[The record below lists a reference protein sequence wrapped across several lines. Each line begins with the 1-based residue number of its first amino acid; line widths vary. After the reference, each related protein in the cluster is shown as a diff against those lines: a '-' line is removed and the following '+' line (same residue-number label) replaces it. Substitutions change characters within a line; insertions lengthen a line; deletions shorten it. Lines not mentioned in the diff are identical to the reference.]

1 MKRMSRGLRMLAEC
15 APIANAKAPDRRMRT
30 AVSRAKRIE
39 GFAVQQSFDCALAK
53 LVQATPVS
61 PEIEE
66 WFANE
71 KMAEGAKR
79 NWRKTAFHPAILA
92 IGIALAVIA
101 VVAWIKFDEQMHAF
115 PGTATAKK
123 LLNVA
128 AMTRPSEFE
137 PVQTEAGTL
146 NDFFFMKYRLEHY
159 DLPPEFSRQR
169 TIGVRVFDDD
179 EAGQVAQI
187 SLAEKRIQLFLFPAR
202 RDSKTGKPEEFEGW
216 RYIEQEGWTG
226 AVQARKG
233 ILFMA
238 AVRGPKKELAPYL
251 AAKPPLR

>member
-1 MKRMSRGLRMLAEC
+1 MKRMSRGLRTLADC
-15 APIANAKAPDRRMRT
+15 APIANTKAPDRRMRT
-30 AVSRAKRIE
+30 AVSRAKRTE
-39 GFAVQQSFDCALAK
+39 DFAAQQSFDRALAK
-53 LVQATPVS
+53 LVQATPVT
-61 PEIEE
+61 PEIQE

-71 KMAEGAKR
+71 KMAQGAKR
-79 NWRKTAFHPAILA
+79 NWRKTALHPAILA

-101 VVAWIKFDEQMHAF
+101 VVAWITFEEQMHAF

-146 NDFFFMKYRLEHY
+146 GDFFFMKYRLEHY
-159 DLPPEFSRQR
+159 DVPPEFSQQR

-179 EAGQVAQI
+179 EAGRVAQI
-187 SLAEKRIQLFLFPAR
+187 SLAEKRMQLFLFPAR
-202 RDSKTGKPEEFEGW
+202 RDSKTGKAEEFQGW
-216 RYIEQEGWTG
+216 RYVEQEGWTG

-238 AVRGPKKELAPYL
+238 GIRGPKKDLAPYL
-251 AAKPPLR
+251 AKPQ

>member
-1 MKRMSRGLRMLAEC
+1 MKRLSRGLRALADC
-15 APIANAKAPDRRMRT
+15 APIENTKAPDHRMRT
-30 AVSRAKRIE
+30 AVSRAKRTE
-39 GFAVQQSFDCALAK
+39 DFGTQQAFDRAVAK
-53 LVQATPVS
+53 LVEATPVS
-61 PEIEE
+61 SEIRH

-71 KMAEGAKR
+71 KMAEGTKR
-79 NWRKTAFHPAILA
+79 SWRKTAFHPAILA

-101 VVAWIKFDEQMHAF
+101 VVVWIKFAEQMHAF

-146 NDFFFMKYRLEHY
+146 SDLFFMKYRLEHY
-159 DLPPEFSRQR
+159 DVPREFSQQR
-169 TIGVRVFDDD
+169 TIGVRKFDDE

-187 SLAEKRIQLFLFPAR
+187 GLAEKRMQLFLFPAP
-202 RDSKTGKPEEFEGW
+202 RDSKTGKPEEFAGW

-226 AVQARKG
+226 AVQVRNG

-238 AVRGPKKELAPYL
+238 AVRGTKKDLAPYL
-251 AAKPPLR
+251 AK

>member
-1 MKRMSRGLRMLAEC
+1 MKRLSRGLRALADC
-15 APIANAKAPDRRMRT
+15 APIENTKAPDHRMRT
-30 AVSRAKRIE
+30 AVSRAKRTE
-39 GFAVQQSFDCALAK
+39 DFGTQQAFDRAVAK
-53 LVQATPVS
+53 LVEATPVS
-61 PEIEE
+61 SEIRH

-71 KMAEGAKR
+71 TMAEGTKR
-79 NWRKTAFHPAILA
+79 SWRKTAFHPAILA

-101 VVAWIKFDEQMHAF
+101 VVVWIKFAEQMHAF

-146 NDFFFMKYRLEHY
+146 NDLFFMKYRLEHY
-159 DLPPEFSRQR
+159 DVPREFSQQR
-169 TIGVRVFDDD
+169 TIGVRKFDDE

-187 SLAEKRIQLFLFPAR
+187 GLAEKRMQLFLFPAP
-202 RDSKTGKPEEFEGW
+202 RDSKTGKPEEFAGW

-226 AVQARKG
+226 AVQVRNG

-238 AVRGPKKELAPYL
+238 AVRGTKKDLAPYL
-251 AAKPPLR
+251 AK

>member
-1 MKRMSRGLRMLAEC
+1 MKRLSRGLRTLADC

-30 AVSRAKRIE
+30 AVSRAKRTE
-39 GFAVQQSFDCALAK
+39 DFAAQQSFDRAVAK

-61 PEIEE
+61 TEIQE

-71 KMAEGAKR
+71 RMAEGAKR
-79 NWRKTAFHPAILA
+79 SWKKTALHPAILA
-92 IGIALAVIA
+92 IGIALVVIA
-101 VVAWIKFDEQMHAF
+101 VVAWITFDEQMHAF

-137 PVQTEAGTL
+137 PMETEAGTL
-146 NDFFFMKYRLEHY
+146 NDLFFMKYRLEHY
-159 DLPPEFSRQR
+159 DVPPEFSQQR
-169 TIGVRVFDDD
+169 TIGM
-179 EAGQVAQI
+179 
-187 SLAEKRIQLFLFPAR
+187 QLFLFPAR
-202 RDSKTGKPEEFEGW
+202 RDSKSGKPEEFEGW

-233 ILFMA
+233 VLFMA
-238 AVRGPKKELAPYL
+238 AVRGPKKDLAPYL
-251 AAKPPLR
+251 TTKPQLR

>member
-1 MKRMSRGLRMLAEC
+1 MKRLPRGLRILSDC

-30 AVSRAKRIE
+30 AVSRAKRLE
-39 GFAVQQSFDCALAK
+39 GFAAQQSFDRAVAK

-61 PEIEE
+61 PEIQE

-79 NWRKTAFHPAILA
+79 NWKKTAFHPAILA
-92 IGIALAVIA
+92 IAIALAVIA
-101 VVAWIKFDEQMHAF
+101 VVAGIKFDEQMHAF
-115 PGTATAKK
+115 PGAATAKK

-137 PVQTEAGTL
+137 PVQSEAGTL
-146 NDFFFMKYRLEHY
+146 NDLFFMKYRLEHY
-159 DLPPEFSRQR
+159 DVPPEFSQQR

-187 SLAEKRIQLFLFPAR
+187 GLAEKRMQLFLFPGR
-202 RDSKTGKPEEFEGW
+202 RDSKTGKAEDFQGW
-216 RYIEQEGWTG
+216 RYIEQEGWIG

-233 ILFMA
+233 VLFMA
-238 AVRGPKKELAPYL
+238 AVRGTKKDLAPYL
-251 AAKPPLR
+251 TKPQLR

>member
-1 MKRMSRGLRMLAEC
+1 MKRLSRGLRALADC
-15 APIANAKAPDRRMRT
+15 APIENTKAPDHRMRT
-30 AVSRAKRIE
+30 AVSRAKRTADF
-39 GFAVQQSFDCALAK
+39 GTQQAFDRAVAK
-53 LVQATPVS
+53 LVEATPVS
-61 PEIEE
+61 SEIRH

-71 KMAEGAKR
+71 KMAEGTKR
-79 NWRKTAFHPAILA
+79 SWRKTAFHPAILA

-101 VVAWIKFDEQMHAF
+101 VVVWIKFAEQMHAF

-137 PVQTEAGTL
+137 PVETEAGTL
-146 NDFFFMKYRLEHY
+146 NDLFFMKYRLEHY
-159 DLPPEFSRQR
+159 DVPREFSQQR
-169 TIGVRVFDDD
+169 TIGVRKFDDE

-187 SLAEKRIQLFLFPAR
+187 GLAEKRMQLFLFPAP
-202 RDSKTGKPEEFEGW
+202 RDSKTGKPEEFAGW

-226 AVQARKG
+226 AVQVRNG

-238 AVRGPKKELAPYL
+238 AVRGTKKDLAPYL
-251 AAKPPLR
+251 AK

>member
-1 MKRMSRGLRMLAEC
+1 MSRGLRTLADC

-30 AVSRAKRIE
+30 AISRAKRTE
-39 GFAVQQSFDCALAK
+39 DFAAQQSFDRAVAK
-53 LVQATPVS
+53 LVQTTPVT
-61 PEIEE
+61 PEIQE

-71 KMAEGAKR
+71 KMAQGAKR
-79 NWRKTAFHPAILA
+79 NWRKTALHPAILA

-101 VVAWIKFDEQMHAF
+101 VVAWITFEEQMHAF

-128 AMTRPSEFE
+128 AMTRPSDFE
-137 PVQTEAGTL
+137 AVQTEAGTL
-146 NDFFFMKYRLEHY
+146 GDLFFMKYRLEHY
-159 DLPPEFSRQR
+159 DVPPEFSRQR

-202 RDSKTGKPEEFEGW
+202 RDSKTAKSEEFEGW

-233 ILFMA
+233 VLFMA

-251 AAKPPLR
+251 TTKPQLR

>member
-1 MKRMSRGLRMLAEC
+1 MKRLSRGLRMLAVC
-15 APIANAKAPDRRMRT
+15 APIANVKAPDRRMRT
-30 AVSRAKRIE
+30 AISRAKRIE
-39 GFAVQQSFDCALAK
+39 GFVAQQSFDRAIAK

-61 PEIEE
+61 AEIEKL
-66 WFANE
+66 FANE

-79 NWRKTAFHPAILA
+79 NWKKTAFHPAILA

-101 VVAWIKFDEQMHAF
+101 VVTWIKFDEQMHAF
-115 PGTATAKK
+115 PGTATARK
-123 LLNVA
+123 LLGVA

-137 PVQTEAGTL
+137 PLQTEAGTL
-146 NDFFFMKYRLEHY
+146 SDLFFMKYRFEHY
-159 DLPPEFSRQR
+159 DVPPEFSRQR

-187 SLAEKRIQLFLFPAR
+187 GLAEKRMQLFLFPAR

-226 AVQARKG
+226 VVQARKG
-233 ILFMA
+233 IVFMA
-238 AVRGPKKELAPYL
+238 AVRGPKKDLAPYL
-251 AAKPPLR
+251 SKAKE

>member
-1 MKRMSRGLRMLAEC
+1 MKRLSRGLRTLADC

-30 AVSRAKRIE
+30 AESRAKRLE
-39 GFAVQQSFDCALAK
+39 GIAAQQSFDRAVAK

-71 KMAEGAKR
+71 KMAEGVMR
-79 NWRKTAFHPAILA
+79 NWNKTALPAAILA

-101 VVAWIKFDEQMHAF
+101 VVAWSKFDEQMHAF

-123 LLNVA
+123 LLTVA

-146 NDFFFMKYRLEHY
+146 NDLFFMKYRLEHY
-159 DLPPEFSRQR
+159 DVPPEFSPPC
-169 TIGVRVFDDD
+169 TIGVRVFDDS
-179 EAGQVAQI
+179 EAGQFRQI
-187 SLAEKRIQLFLFPAR
+187 GLAVNRIQPVLF
-202 RDSKTGKPEEFEGW
+202 
-216 RYIEQEGWTG
+216 
-226 AVQARKG
+226 
-233 ILFMA
+233 
-238 AVRGPKKELAPYL
+238 
-251 AAKPPLR
+251 

>member
-1 MKRMSRGLRMLAEC
+1 MKRLSRGLRSLAAC

-30 AVSRAKRIE
+30 AVSRAKRIKD
-39 GFAVQQSFDCALAK
+39 FAAQQSFDRAVAK
-53 LVQATPVS
+53 LVQATPVA
-61 PEIEE
+61 PEIKQL
-66 WFANE
+66 FANE
-71 KMAEGAKR
+71 KMTEGTKR
-79 NWRKTAFHPAILA
+79 SWKKTAFHPAILA

-101 VVAWIKFDEQMHAF
+101 VVAWVKFEEQMHAF

-146 NDFFFMKYRLEHY
+146 NDLFFMKYRLEHY
-159 DLPPEFSRQR
+159 DVALGFSRQQ

-187 SLAEKRIQLFLFPAR
+187 GLAEKRMQLFLFPGPR
-202 RDSKTGKPEEFEGW
+202 VSKTEK
-216 RYIEQEGWTG
+216 QE
-226 AVQARKG
+226 
-233 ILFMA
+233 
-238 AVRGPKKELAPYL
+238 
-251 AAKPPLR
+251 

>member
-1 MKRMSRGLRMLAEC
+1 MKRLSRGLRALADC
-15 APIANAKAPDRRMRT
+15 APIENTKAPDHRMRT
-30 AVSRAKRIE
+30 AVSRAKRTE
-39 GFAVQQSFDCALAK
+39 DFGTQQAFDRAVAK
-53 LVQATPVS
+53 LVEATPVS
-61 PEIEE
+61 SEIRH

-71 KMAEGAKR
+71 KMAEGTKR
-79 NWRKTAFHPAILA
+79 SWRKTAFHPAILA

-101 VVAWIKFDEQMHAF
+101 VVVWIKFAEQMHAF

-137 PVQTEAGTL
+137 PVETEAGTL
-146 NDFFFMKYRLEHY
+146 NDLFFMKYRLEHY
-159 DLPPEFSRQR
+159 DVPREFSQQR
-169 TIGVRVFDDD
+169 TIGVRKFDDE

-187 SLAEKRIQLFLFPAR
+187 GLAEKRMQLFLFPAPL
-202 RDSKTGKPEEFEGW
+202 DSKTGKPEEFAGW

-226 AVQARKG
+226 AVQVRNG

-238 AVRGPKKELAPYL
+238 AVRGTKKDLAPYL
-251 AAKPPLR
+251 AK